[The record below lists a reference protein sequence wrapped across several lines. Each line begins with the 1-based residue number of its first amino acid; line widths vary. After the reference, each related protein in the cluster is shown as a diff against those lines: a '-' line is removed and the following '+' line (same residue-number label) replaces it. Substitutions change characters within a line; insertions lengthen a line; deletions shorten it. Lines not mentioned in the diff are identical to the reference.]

1 MASDQ
6 FGNTA
11 KKHLKTYQNAK
22 ILYCAVLENMFP
34 VSSARQIDFLQI
46 IGLLENTEI
55 GRYMGQLLAQ
65 WRAWANENMFAIWAI
80 LIFFGITLD

>member
-6 FGNTA
+6 FGNKA
-11 KKHLKTYQNAK
+11 KNHLETYQNAK

-46 IGLLENTEI
+46 IGLLEITEI
-55 GRYMGQLLAQ
+55 GRYRMLHGPTFSPVEGL
-65 WRAWANENMFAIWAI
+65 
-80 LIFFGITLD
+80 GK